1 MISRDQLKQAVAAL
15 LDSLALEHPLGHQD
29 SKAARYVLTTS
40 GGAQIELMF
49 EKNAQVPANLWC
61 VDKAVARLPGG
72 LAGTHSLASGL
83 HAHKNAKGQTLYG
96 RHSSLENMPQ
106 LGRADLIRFRLENLS
121 DAGVILDH
129 LLTVTPA
136 DLK

>member
-1 MISRDQLKQAVAAL
+1 MIDRDQLKKAVVAL
-15 LDSLALEHPLGHQD
+15 LDSLAAEHPLGHQD

-61 VDKAVARLPGG
+61 LEKAVARLVGG
-72 LAGTHSLASGL
+72 PSATASPASVL
-83 HAHKNAKGQTLYG
+83 HAKKNAKGQPLYG

-106 LGRADLIRFRLENLS
+106 LGNADLICFRLKSLS
-121 DAGVILDH
+121 DAGVVLDH

-136 DLK
+136 ELK

>member
-1 MISRDQLKQAVAAL
+1 MIARDQLKRAVAAL
-15 LDSLALEHPLGHQD
+15 LDSLAEEHPLDHQD

-61 VDKAVARLPGG
+61 LGKAVAGLGG
-72 LAGTHSLASGL
+72 GPAASHSPASAL
-83 HAHKNAKGQTLYG
+83 HAQKNTKGQTLYG

-106 LGRADLIRFRLENLS
+106 LGSADLTRFRLESLS
-121 DAGVILDH
+121 DAGIVIDH